1 MSELATKI
9 IEAAL
14 AKKPTAIKEAV
25 NQLMEEKVKA
35 VIESIKPEFGTA
47 VLESY
52 GADDSDETDEFFEAF
67 HLEYGHLPE
76 DEQMALLEELE
87 AEALE
92 EDDLDEGFVKNVKAG
107 YNAYKDDKKDDEDFD
122 KEMRTF
128 DRKASAKER
137 KRKEFDSPDPYGDR
151 ENNRNKVAG
160 RKVTR

>member
-52 GADDSDETDEFFEAF
+52 GADDDSDETDEFFEAF
-67 HLEYGHLPE
+67 HAEYGHLPE

-87 AEALE
+87 AEVIA
-92 EDDLDEGFVKNVKAG
+92 EGEA
-107 YNAYKDDKKDDEDFD
+107 E
-122 KEMRTF
+122 
-128 DRKASAKER
+128 
-137 KRKEFDSPDPYGDR
+137 
-151 ENNRNKVAG
+151 
-160 RKVTR
+160 